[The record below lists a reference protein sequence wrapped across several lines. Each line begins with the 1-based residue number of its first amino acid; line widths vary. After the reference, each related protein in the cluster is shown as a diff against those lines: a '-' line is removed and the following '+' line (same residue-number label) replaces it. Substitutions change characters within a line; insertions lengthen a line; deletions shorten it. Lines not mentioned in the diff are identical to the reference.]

1 MGKDIVL
8 VWNRT
13 IHDFEMYL
21 KLEKGLLPNSIDA
34 YIHDVSYLSEY
45 SRKIALLPEEIK
57 LADLQDFLKELNA
70 TEIALTTQCRMISG
84 IRMFFKY
91 LLVEDA
97 IQENPAD
104 LLDVPRTTRKLP
116 DVLSNAEVDRML
128 ATLDNSKPDEARNTV
143 IIEILYGCGLRV
155 SELVGLTLS
164 QLYLEEECLLITGKG
179 NKQRWVPINSRAIK
193 LLENY
198 ISLIRTQI
206 PIKLGNENY
215 VFLNHRGTKLSR
227 VYVFMIIKKAVESAG
242 IHKSVSPHSLRHSFA
257 TELVQ
262 NGADLRAVQEMLGHS
277 SITTTEI
284 YTHISRS
291 YLRKTILEYHPR
303 YRKNKLEN
311 D

>member
-1 MGKDIVL
+1 MEKDIVL

-13 IHDFEMYL
+13 IHDFEMFL

-91 LLVEDA
+91 LLIEDA

-164 QLYLEEECLLITGKG
+164 QLYLDEECLLITGKG

-198 ISLIRTQI
+198 ISLIRTHI
-206 PIKLGNENY
+206 PVKPGNENY

-303 YRKNKLEN
+303 YRKSNSEN

>member
-1 MGKDIVL
+1 
-8 VWNRT
+8 
-13 IHDFEMYL
+13 
-21 KLEKGLLPNSIDA
+21 
-34 YIHDVSYLSEY
+34 
-45 SRKIALLPEEIK
+45 
-57 LADLQDFLKELNA
+57 
-70 TEIALTTQCRMISG
+70 
-84 IRMFFKY
+84 
-91 LLVEDA
+91 
-97 IQENPAD
+97 
-104 LLDVPRTTRKLP
+104 
-116 DVLSNAEVDRML
+116 ML

-164 QLYLEEECLLITGKG
+164 QLYLDEECLLITGKG

-198 ISLIRTQI
+198 ISLIRTHI
-206 PIKLGNENY
+206 PVKPGNENY

-227 VYVFMIIKKAVESAG
+227 VYVFMIIKKAVEEAG
-242 IHKSVSPHSLRHSFA
+242 IHKTVSPHSLRHSFA

-262 NGADLRAVQEMLGHS
+262 SGADLRAVQEMLGHS

-303 YRKNKLEN
+303 YRKSNSEN

>member
-1 MGKDIVL
+1 MEKDIVL

-13 IHDFEMYL
+13 IHDFEMFL

-128 ATLDNSKPDEARNTV
+128 ATLDNSKPDEARNAV

-164 QLYLEEECLLITGKG
+164 QLYLNEECLLITGKG

-206 PIKLGNENY
+206 PIKPGNENY

-242 IHKSVSPHSLRHSFA
+242 IRKTVSPHSLRHSFA

-303 YRKNKLEN
+303 YRKSNSEN

>member
-1 MGKDIVL
+1 MEKDIVL

-13 IHDFEMYL
+13 IHDFEMFL

-128 ATLDNSKPDEARNTV
+128 ATFDNSKPDEARNAV

-164 QLYLEEECLLITGKG
+164 QLYLDEECLLIIGKG

-206 PIKLGNENY
+206 PVKPGNENY

>member
-1 MGKDIVL
+1 MEKGIVL

-13 IHDFEMYL
+13 IHDFEMFL

-128 ATLDNSKPDEARNTV
+128 ATFDNSKPDEARNTV
-143 IIEILYGCGLRV
+143 IIEVLYGCGLRV

-164 QLYLEEECLLITGKG
+164 QLYLNEECLLITGKG

-206 PIKLGNENY
+206 PIKPGNENY

-242 IHKSVSPHSLRHSFA
+242 IRKTVSPHSLRHSFA

-303 YRKNKLEN
+303 YRKSNSEN

>member
-1 MGKDIVL
+1 MEKDIVL

-13 IHDFEMYL
+13 IHDFEMFL

-91 LLVEDA
+91 LLIEDA

-164 QLYLEEECLLITGKG
+164 QLYLDEECLLITGKG
-179 NKQRWVPINSRAIK
+179 NKQRWVPINARAIK

-206 PIKLGNENY
+206 PIKPRNENY

-227 VYVFMIIKKAVESAG
+227 VYVFMIIKKAVEEAG
-242 IHKSVSPHSLRHSFA
+242 IHKTVSPHSLRHSFA

>member
-1 MGKDIVL
+1 MEKDIVL

-13 IHDFEMYL
+13 IHDFEMFL

-164 QLYLEEECLLITGKG
+164 QLYLDEECLLITGKG

-206 PIKLGNENY
+206 PIKPGNENY

>member
-1 MGKDIVL
+1 MEKDIVL

-13 IHDFEMYL
+13 IHDFEMFL

-128 ATLDNSKPDEARNTV
+128 ATLDNSKPDEARNAV

-164 QLYLEEECLLITGKG
+164 QLYLNEECLLITGKG

-206 PIKLGNENY
+206 PIKPGNENY

-227 VYVFMIIKKAVESAG
+227 VYVFMIIKKAVEEAG

-303 YRKNKLEN
+303 YRKSNSEN

>member
-1 MGKDIVL
+1 MEKDIVL

-13 IHDFEMYL
+13 IHDFEMFL

-45 SRKIALLPEEIK
+45 SRKVGLLPEEIK
-57 LADLQDFLKELNA
+57 LTDLQDFLKDLNT

-116 DVLSNAEVDRML
+116 DVLSNAEIDRML

-143 IIEILYGCGLRV
+143 IIEVLYGCGLRV
-155 SELVGLTLS
+155 SELVELTLS
-164 QLYLEEECLLITGKG
+164 QLYLDEECLLITGKG

-198 ISLIRTQI
+198 ISLVRTQI
-206 PIKLGNENY
+206 SVKPGNENY

-227 VYVFMIIKKAVESAG
+227 VYVFMIIKKAVEKAG
-242 IHKSVSPHSLRHSFA
+242 IHKTVSPHSLRHSFA

-262 NGADLRAVQEMLGHS
+262 NGADLRAVQDMLGHS

-284 YTHISRS
+284 YTHVSRS
-291 YLRKTILEYHPR
+291 YLRKTIREYHPR
-303 YRKNKLEN
+303 YRKTNSEN

>member
-1 MGKDIVL
+1 M
-8 VWNRT
+8 
-13 IHDFEMYL
+13 FL

-164 QLYLEEECLLITGKG
+164 QLYLDEECLLITGKG

-198 ISLIRTQI
+198 ISFIRTQI
-206 PIKLGNENY
+206 PIKPGNENY

-242 IHKSVSPHSLRHSFA
+242 IRKAVSPHSLRHSFA

>member
-1 MGKDIVL
+1 MEKDIVL

-13 IHDFEMYL
+13 IHDFEMFL

-128 ATLDNSKPDEARNTV
+128 ATLDNSKPDEARNAV

-164 QLYLEEECLLITGKG
+164 QLYLNEECLLITGKG

-206 PIKLGNENY
+206 PIKPGNENY

-242 IHKSVSPHSLRHSFA
+242 IRKTVSPHSLRHSFA

-303 YRKNKLEN
+303 YRKNKMEN